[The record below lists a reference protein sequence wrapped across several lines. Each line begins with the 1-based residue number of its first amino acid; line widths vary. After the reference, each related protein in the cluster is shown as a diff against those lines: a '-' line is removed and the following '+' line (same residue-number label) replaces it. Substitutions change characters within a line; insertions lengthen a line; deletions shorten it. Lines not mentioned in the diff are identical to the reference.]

1 MIRALIGWLTG
12 GVLDRVLKTVD
23 AKIAAETDREALKR
37 DLIVEHYRQ
46 RADWMR
52 AGGFWLMVMFAGPL
66 AIWWAAVLL
75 YSVLWCRIGIVEVA
89 FGVVPFGGKEFGHG
103 QTHIGI
109 STPRNAGSSHWI
121 IAGSPRPLPVNW
133 IVPNCCAN
141 DNRYFRLN
149 QTGPPFPV
157 IGMVKVPSL

>member
-1 MIRALIGWLTG
+1 MIRLVLSWLSG

-66 AIWWAAVLL
+66 ALWWSAVLV
-75 YSVLWCRIGIVEVA
+75 YSVLWCAGCAYPQDWTIAALPGPLDEWAGLIVMSI
-89 FGVVPFGGKEFGHG
+89 FGV
-103 QTHIGI
+103 IGLD
-109 STPRNAGSSHWI
+109 RM
-121 IAGSPRPLPVNW
+121 R
-133 IVPNCCAN
+133 
-141 DNRYFRLN
+141 R
-149 QTGPPFPV
+149 
-157 IGMVKVPSL
+157 